1 MYELP
6 AYQFGVYTFRPA
18 REEDV
23 MLARAWNAQDKDH
36 KWEKHYPNYWI
47 EQSATISSYL
57 LADQW
62 GTVFFMKSI
71 RHSREEV
78 EITLQFDRRYKN
90 VSALR
95 AMRGLIAGF
104 EWLKKALPMNGYRAV
119 WFVTKNPALALFAE
133 KVLGFEHEGQRY
145 IYRLTGKGNGN
156 GDERSTEA
164 SSPEIQTWSA

>member
-1 MYELP
+1 MYEMP

-23 MLARAWNAQDKDH
+23 MLARTWNAQDKDH
-36 KWEKHYPNYWI
+36 AWERHYPDYWI

-71 RHSREEV
+71 RHGREEV
-78 EITLQFDRRYKN
+78 EITLQFDRSYRN

-119 WFVTKNPALALFAE
+119 WFVTKNKTLALFAQT
-133 KVLGFEHEGQRY
+133 VLGFEHEGQRY
-145 IYRLTGKGNGN
+145 IYRMKV
-156 GDERSTEA
+156 EEA
-164 SSPEIQTWSA
+164 A